1 MKIKQEF
8 ILREIAG
15 ESILV
20 PVGDTAL
27 TFNGLITLN
36 EVGLFLW
43 ENLQEEITREALLE
57 KVLEEYDVDSQT
69 ALQDIDEFLEQ
80 LSHAGIIE

>member
-43 ENLQEEITREALLE
+43 EKLQEDVTREGLLE

-80 LSHAGIIE
+80 LEKAGIIG